1 MRKVLTCVL
10 IVLVLCT
17 LLTGC
22 VQCVSTETST
32 AQVKIV
38 DKKYRTGSATPVY
51 GGGAIRRPAIYQI
64 TVEYN
69 GEMYNISGQSTYRK
83 YANQVGKM
91 ANATLE
97 TRKYD
102 DGTVRY
108 DIVSL
113 E

>member
-22 VQCVSTETST
+22 VQCISTETST
-32 AQVKIV
+32 VQVKIV
-38 DKKYRTGSATPVY
+38 DKKYCTGSAVPVY
-51 GGGAIRRPAIYQI
+51 GGVIRRPAIYQI
-64 TVEYN
+64 IVEYN
-69 GEMYNISGQSTYRK
+69 GEMHNISGQSTYRK

-108 DIVSL
+108 DVVNL